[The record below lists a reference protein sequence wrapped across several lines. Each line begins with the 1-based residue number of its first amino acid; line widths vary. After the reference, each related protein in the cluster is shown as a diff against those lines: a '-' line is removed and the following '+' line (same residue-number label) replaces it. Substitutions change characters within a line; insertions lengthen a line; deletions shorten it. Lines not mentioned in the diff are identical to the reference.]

1 MLNDKIE
8 FYGEMLSMRAIA
20 LKIGVSRD
28 TLQKHFDKFQDIY
41 EAEKICRK
49 IIEEKNESLIEY
61 NGEMLTINAI
71 AQREGIKGDTLK
83 KYYDKYEDIYLAVNE
98 CKELR
103 RKLEESK
110 IEYNGERLT
119 ITEISRKA
127 RSK

>member
-1 MLNDKIE
+1 MI
-8 FYGEMLSMRAIA
+8 
-20 LKIGVSRD
+20 
-28 TLQKHFDKFQDIY
+28 DILISQVD
-41 EAEKICRK
+41 EH
-49 IIEEKNESLIEY
+49 NESNILATKELNPEIIY
-61 NGEMLTINAI
+61 F
-71 AQREGIKGDTLK
+71 IKDKSCNNKADTLK

>member
-1 MLNDKIE
+1 MDMN
-8 FYGEMLSMRAIA
+8 
-20 LKIGVSRD
+20 
-28 TLQKHFDKFQDIY
+28 TQDI
-41 EAEKICRK
+41 EV
-49 IIEEKNESLIEY
+49 L
-61 NGEMLTINAI
+61 
-71 AQREGIKGDTLK
+71 
-83 KYYDKYEDIYLAVNE
+83 NE